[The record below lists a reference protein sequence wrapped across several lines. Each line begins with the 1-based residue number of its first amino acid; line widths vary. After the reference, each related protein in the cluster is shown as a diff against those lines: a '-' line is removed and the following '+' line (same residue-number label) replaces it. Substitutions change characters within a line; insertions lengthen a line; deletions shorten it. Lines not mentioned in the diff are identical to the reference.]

1 MQEYDMLAKY
11 LEEMI
16 KDGCQIVHGGNLI
29 DWSDTAIPKV
39 LSKIDQGKKE
49 LQIPP
54 NLRCG
59 DQLRHKLSGQNMT
72 IIEIDGEKV
81 HLNPDEIP
89 IKYPIT
95 QILEEFEV
103 MKRSKKKPI
112 K

>member
-39 LSKIDQGKKE
+39 LSRIDQVKKE
-49 LQIPP
+49 LQTPP
-54 NLRCG
+54 NLKCG
-59 DQLRHKLSGQNMT
+59 DQLRHKLSSQNMT
-72 IIEIDGEKV
+72 VVEIDEEIV
-81 HLNPDEIP
+81 HLNPDKAP
-89 IKYPIT
+89 IKYPLN
-95 QILEEFEV
+95 QILEEFEIV
-103 MKRSKKKPI
+103 KRSKKKPI